1 MAKYPDNSEIGRFNP
16 EEVTIRQKTL
26 TSQFDDNGREKRK
39 RKWVYPKR
47 DVTVHYEALTKANI
61 ATLYAF
67 YMARSGSYEAFSF
80 FLGLSQTYT
89 GEYVNTGDG
98 STTAFDLPSRDATE
112 YTVYVDN
119 VEQSDPS
126 EEESGTMNNLD
137 IEDTAGIAELDG
149 PIVELAPILPSVTLS
164 GAGDDGIVITDDTDL
179 DMGTGNFSHYG
190 VYTLSS
196 LAPAADVVL
205 LQKHDGVDTGIIFS
219 LLTTGKLRLTIN
231 DNNYDSTVTLA
242 AAGFSAGTI
251 GIGFSADLTTTVD
264 TNGSVSFY
272 DSDGELIGDAVE
284 ITPIASGTLTGLRI
298 SAVDGTA
305 FLDNCSAITA
315 YADNSHRV
323 EIYDSAGKRLVGI
336 AKEAGSGEAKG
347 AEAIPDP
354 TCATDFW
361 NWKTNMTH
369 DAINDEFDLT
379 SSASCYESCVIAKT
393 LYYAEIVITNYISG
407 NLDIYNYDGTI
418 RKSFG
423 ISGDGNFNQYFVQP
437 PGERA
442 DRFYLLAT
450 SGSSFSL
457 SNITIKP
464 VTEPSTDGI
473 IIVNAKGGA
482 TENWTT
488 KESGFAF
495 NEASYTYKVFTDSV
509 DNAESLYV
517 LGTDAAQE
525 AAGVQM
531 VTLYNRAL
539 DSDDVLAL
547 FTSGIDDD
555 DKWGEQT
562 TPTEGAVLALMPGG
576 VGALSWADSSDN
588 SLDASYPATGATI
601 SDGYIDGDHYI
612 EITDPS
618 GDEII
623 GTLAEMSGDTA
634 IKIVSGYG
642 SSTQNWRSKDTDFD
656 YEAVV
661 FSYTVYEYGDILFEA
676 QEGADTADQ
685 VTFTAAPSDGAR
697 ITFDFTGYLK
707 LRARFAEDNMTYQT
721 FYNRLV
727 NAGLQ
732 IRGLLND
739 E

>member
-164 GAGDDGIVITDDTDL
+164 GAGDDGIVIADDPDL
-179 DMGTGNFSHYG
+179 DMGTGNFSHCG

-298 SAVDGTA
+298 SAV
-305 FLDNCSAITA
+305 
-315 YADNSHRV
+315 
-323 EIYDSAGKRLVGI
+323 
-336 AKEAGSGEAKG
+336 
-347 AEAIPDP
+347 
-354 TCATDFW
+354 
-361 NWKTNMTH
+361 
-369 DAINDEFDLT
+369 
-379 SSASCYESCVIAKT
+379 
-393 LYYAEIVITNYISG
+393 
-407 NLDIYNYDGTI
+407 
-418 RKSFG
+418 
-423 ISGDGNFNQYFVQP
+423 
-437 PGERA
+437 
-442 DRFYLLAT
+442 
-450 SGSSFSL
+450 
-457 SNITIKP
+457 
-464 VTEPSTDGI
+464 
-473 IIVNAKGGA
+473 
-482 TENWTT
+482 
-488 KESGFAF
+488 
-495 NEASYTYKVFTDSV
+495 
-509 DNAESLYV
+509 
-517 LGTDAAQE
+517 
-525 AAGVQM
+525 
-531 VTLYNRAL
+531 
-539 DSDDVLAL
+539 
-547 FTSGIDDD
+547 
-555 DKWGEQT
+555 
-562 TPTEGAVLALMPGG
+562 
-576 VGALSWADSSDN
+576 
-588 SLDASYPATGATI
+588 
-601 SDGYIDGDHYI
+601 
-612 EITDPS
+612 
-618 GDEII
+618 
-623 GTLAEMSGDTA
+623 
-634 IKIVSGYG
+634 
-642 SSTQNWRSKDTDFD
+642 
-656 YEAVV
+656 
-661 FSYTVYEYGDILFEA
+661 
-676 QEGADTADQ
+676 
-685 VTFTAAPSDGAR
+685 
-697 ITFDFTGYLK
+697 
-707 LRARFAEDNMTYQT
+707 
-721 FYNRLV
+721 
-727 NAGLQ
+727 
-732 IRGLLND
+732 
-739 E
+739 